1 MEVAW
6 WACGWTRLGKPNS
19 NWEKRWSWGG
29 GVSARAGAS
38 RRRLRSTRKPR
49 TLAATTATP
58 PTATP
63 TASGMTAALLDCFW
77 SGDDAFAGGGVAA
90 LLGSPGGRTAEFVT
104 TLPPAPAVVLV
115 AGFADD
121 DGLELADAAGAV
133 RDEAVAVI
141 LTVLVM
147 VPVEDKVLVTVTAR
161 PTVLK
166 GAVFPVRRTH
176 ARQHL
181 PKKSTGG
188 ERGGGGLGLLART
201 VHREDVLAGLAVDVV
216 LVAVAVPA
224 ALGAGA
230 LEDGQ
235 LGGRGLVEAVLRAVA
250 VAVVGLHAAA
260 AVVGGCRGRRRG

>member
-188 ERGGGGLGLLART
+188 GEGGGEAWVSWRVPFTEKTFLPALQSTSFSSPWQYQLLW
-201 VHREDVLAGLAVDVV
+201 GLAHWKTGSSVDGD
-216 LVAVAVPA
+216 LSRQYC
-224 ALGAGA
+224 
-230 LEDGQ
+230 GQ
-235 LGGRGLVEAVLRAVA
+235 LP
-250 VAVVGLHAAA
+250 
-260 AVVGGCRGRRRG
+260 